1 MAIAVARAVGA
12 TSVFAIEVNE
22 HRAKIA
28 RAMKA
33 DYVLNPAKE
42 NVRAIVAEKTGGL
55 GVDVVLEMAGHPDSI
70 RTAFDIVRRGEPTAG
85 IQHGHT
91 GLELQTLDDDGCP
104 IGFRE
109 GIVQLHQ
116 PPQPY
121 RTGDRAAAGTNAPDD
136 GDETDEADQAKKNVC
151 DRCHGLALYRTFVC
165 V

>member
-1 MAIAVARAVGA
+1 MNIHGHD
-12 TSVFAIEVNE
+12 FALRPNLPGD
-22 HRAKIA
+22 RNGK
-28 RAMKA
+28 
-33 DYVLNPAKE
+33 PAG
-42 NVRAIVAEKTGGL
+42 T
-55 GVDVVLEMAGHPDSI
+55 
-70 RTAFDIVRRGEPTAG
+70 TAG

-136 GDETDEADQAKKNVC
+136 GDKTDEAGQAKKNVC